1 MHKPDGKW
9 LYGVEL
15 SVHPDYRR
23 RGIARALYGARQYR
37 VIDYSLKGQLTGGMM
52 SGYGAVKNEISAQ
65 DYYNELLQGTRVD
78 PTISAQMAVGF
89 QPVRLMKDYGD
100 DPICDNYGVLIVMKA
115 EKFNA

>member
-1 MHKPDGKW
+1 
-9 LYGVEL
+9 
-15 SVHPDYRR
+15 
-23 RGIARALYGARQYR
+23 
-37 VIDYSLKGQLTGGMM
+37 
-52 SGYGAVKNEISAQ
+52 
-65 DYYNELLQGTRVD
+65 RVD